1 MVTKS
6 RGKRDKMPARATDSI
21 EPIPPSGDVSRDRD
35 PWVGYWPAVAGIGLA
50 LAVLELLFQTLIPG
64 SALRNGEIPL
74 GGRLALLCYELAILS
89 AFVVGAAAAVI
100 LTVRST
106 RLLPALISRYPN
118 GVTLSRAALLWFLL
132 LLYGASW
139 AKFWHT
145 GRFLSHL
152 DFAFV
157 LPHPIQIFHWI
168 GPEVVL
174 TVLGANLIATAVLG
188 QLIPRWIASWH
199 PKLQARLVCVSVA
212 LVGITIFGA
221 IVGELYSGLEK
232 RQWTRSG
239 ILYAGVRDQSG
250 GPFAFTF
257 TPMRK
262 LAGRPLT
269 ELGTAAKLQII
280 QRPII
285 PMSQYAAALDGRL
298 GKRWNVIL
306 IMVESLGANQL
317 GSHGSPREVMPAVEA
332 LAANSRVFLNAYTQ
346 SSHTSYATPV
356 PLSSHYPL
364 RSAADYG
371 YPKNPSYPR
380 VLIYDVLKTIGY
392 RTAIFSSSNEYWAG
406 MINYLQT
413 GHLDRFFH
421 AANFK
426 GPTYAAAGDTG
437 FAAWVRDTKHAGSV
451 DDRYTVA
458 EAIQWLDKR
467 GDEPFFLYLNLQ
479 NSHLPYVVPADF
491 PRRFSSEKVD
501 FTIRFGHI
509 PAGKIEHVKNA
520 YADSLAYVDAQIARL
535 FEHLRRR
542 GLWDRTVI
550 VLTGDHGQAF
560 HEHGFSAHA
569 GPIYNEVMKVPLI
582 VSAPG
587 LQAGPDER
595 LSQHAD
601 IAPSILDLLGL
612 PPHPGFQGMSL
623 FDASSSRERSIYM
636 VAQTPQAHQIGIV
649 RDRYKLIYDEWQQRY
664 ELYDLASDPA
674 EKHNLALQR
683 PALVKKLGGRLH
695 AWRKLQ
701 LEYYADKNLQSRLY
715 PPILEE

>member
-6 RGKRDKMPARATDSI
+6 RGKRDKIPARATDSI

-50 LAVLELLFQTLIPG
+50 LAVSELLFQTMIPG

-118 GVTLSRAALLWFLL
+118 GVTLSRAALLWFFL

-174 TVLGANLIATAVLG
+174 TVLGANLIATVVLG

-199 PKLQARLVCVSVA
+199 PKRRARLVCVSVA

-221 IVGELYSGLEK
+221 IIGELYSGLEK

-262 LAGRPLT
+262 LAGRPLP
-269 ELGTAAKLQII
+269 ELGTAARLQII

-317 GSHGSPREVMPAVEA
+317 GSYGSPREVMPAVEA

-406 MINYLQT
+406 MINFLQT

-426 GPTYAAAGDTG
+426 GATYAAPGDTG

-458 EAIQWLDKR
+458 EAIQWIDKR

-623 FDASSSRERSIYM
+623 FDASPSRERSIYM

-649 RDRYKLIYDEWQQRY
+649 RDRYKLIYDEWQQGY

-683 PALVKKLGGRLH
+683 PALVKELGGRLH

-701 LEYYADKNLQSRLY
+701 LDYYADKSLQSRLY